1 VELFGVLMAE
11 RDVIDFLVGFM
22 EILLKNVVGK
32 LLGVVVGDLMEGIV
46 DSCEAKGC
54 HVGG

>member
-1 VELFGVLMAE
+1 VELFGVLLAE